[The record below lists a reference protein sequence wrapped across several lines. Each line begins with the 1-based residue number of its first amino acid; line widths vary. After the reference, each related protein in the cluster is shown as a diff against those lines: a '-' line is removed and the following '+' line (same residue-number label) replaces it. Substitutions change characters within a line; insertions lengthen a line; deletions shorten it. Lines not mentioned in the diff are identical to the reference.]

1 MTEIVE
7 LEVET
12 QTVLTV
18 TETETVELEIDGAT
32 AVVPVTELEVI
43 EMAEQGPRGIQGI
56 QGPAGG
62 SLTIVALTALSGH
75 RAVTAFGGYASQLD
89 STALGVLGVITQSAS
104 AGDVVEVV
112 QSGPIDWPA
121 GNLTPN
127 LPLFLGVDGMLTQE
141 PPITGWLRVMGVAL
155 DADRVSIEVTQA
167 YWLGHLNP

>member
-1 MTEIVE
+1 MADATATLDTLTGETATLTTVATTEE
-7 LEVET
+7 
-12 QTVLTV
+12 QTVDL
-18 TETETVELEIDGAT
+18 TETSLGT
-32 AVVPVTELEVI
+32 
-43 EMAEQGPRGIQGI
+43 QGPRGI

-89 STALGVLGVITQSAS
+89 STALGVLGVITQAAS

-127 LPLFLGVDGMLTQE
+127 LPLFLGVEGMLTQE
-141 PPITGWLRVMGVAL
+141 PPVTGWLRAMGVAL
-155 DADRVSIEVTQA
+155 DADRVSIEVAQA